1 MIPGQGKR
9 LFSMVSRSALVR
21 IQIPILVVPAVWGPP
36 GVKQLEHAIDYC
48 PPSCAEVK
56 ND

>member
-1 MIPGQGKR
+1 
-9 LFSMVSRSALVR
+9 MVSRSALVR